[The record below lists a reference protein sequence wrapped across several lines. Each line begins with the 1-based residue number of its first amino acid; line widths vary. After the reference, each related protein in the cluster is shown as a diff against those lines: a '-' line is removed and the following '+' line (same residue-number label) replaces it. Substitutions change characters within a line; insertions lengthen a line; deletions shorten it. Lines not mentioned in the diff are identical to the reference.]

1 VAAGDHTLRRWAVVT
16 LCWRLI
22 LRAEYGAARALV
34 DPLLEH
40 ERHPDLL
47 TVAARVASGTGDW
60 RTARQLADEER
71 LARAAEGDRA
81 GERASGHVASAG
93 HDRLERRELRRRT
106 RIRPPEKFCTL
117 AERTRPPHYRQNRH
131 AGKNRQML

>member
-1 VAAGDHTLRRWAVVT
+1 VCLEHAVAAGDHTQRRWAVVT

-22 LRAEYGAARALV
+22 LRAEYGAVRALV

-71 LARAAEGDRA
+71 LARTAEGDRA
-81 GERASGHVASAG
+81 GEAATWHQLATIDLNEGNCADARESGRLKSFSRLPKG
-93 HDRLERRELRRRT
+93 HE
-106 RIRPPEKFCTL
+106 
-117 AERTRPPHYRQNRH
+117 
-131 AGKNRQML
+131 